1 MDKRVWHQHY
11 DEGVPSEI
19 KVPEI
24 RLHDFLEQS
33 ARDFPDRPCTIF
45 KGAEISYREMNELT
59 DRLAAGLVELGV
71 MKGDRVAIFMPNSPQ
86 FVIAFYGILKAGGVV
101 VATNPLYTHR
111 EIKHQMKDSGAQI
124 MLAMSN
130 FYNTVKEVQSETD
143 LKRLIVTNIKEY
155 LPPHLRVLF
164 SLLKE
169 RSGGHRVTLAAGDEW
184 LQEVLDAYTREDRP
198 QLDIGPDDTAL
209 FQYTGGTTGLSKGA
223 VGLHRNLVA
232 NTLQGAAWLTP
243 VQGAPGEGV
252 TLMAI
257 PMFHVYGLIVGMTVA
272 VQSGSAMVMI
282 PNPRDLKDVLTSIDK
297 YKPNIY
303 PGVPAMYNAINN
315 HPDVLAG
322 KYDLSS
328 IKACISGSAPLLRET
343 KMKFE
348 ELTGGKLVEGFGL
361 TESLVATHSN
371 PIMGENRIGSIGL
384 PFPNVDSRIV
394 SLDDEVTVLEPDE
407 VGELVIQSPSIMK
420 GYHDMPT
427 ETANT
432 LRDGW
437 LYTGDIAYMDED
449 GYFYIV
455 DRKKEMIK
463 PSGFQ
468 VWPRE
473 VEEVI
478 AENPKVLEVGVA
490 GVTDDYRG
498 ETVKAWVVLKPGET
512 ATVDELRDWCRD
524 RLAAFKVPT
533 QVEFREELPKTTVG
547 KILRR
552 ELVRQ
557 HKERVEAE
565 SVAD

>member
-1 MDKRVWHQHY
+1 
-11 DEGVPSEI
+11 
-19 KVPEI
+19 
-24 RLHDFLEQS
+24 
-33 ARDFPDRPCTIF
+33 
-45 KGAEISYREMNELT
+45 
-59 DRLAAGLVELGV
+59 
-71 MKGDRVAIFMPNSPQ
+71 
-86 FVIAFYGILKAGGVV
+86 
-101 VATNPLYTHR
+101 
-111 EIKHQMKDSGAQI
+111 
-124 MLAMSN
+124 
-130 FYNTVKEVQSETD
+130 
-143 LKRLIVTNIKEY
+143 
-155 LPPHLRVLF
+155 
-164 SLLKE
+164 
-169 RSGGHRVTLAAGDEW
+169 
-184 LQEVLDAYTREDRP
+184 
-198 QLDIGPDDTAL
+198 
-209 FQYTGGTTGLSKGA
+209 
-223 VGLHRNLVA
+223 
-232 NTLQGAAWLTP
+232 
-243 VQGAPGEGV
+243 
-252 TLMAI
+252 
-257 PMFHVYGLIVGMTVA
+257 
-272 VQSGSAMVMI
+272 
-282 PNPRDLKDVLTSIDK
+282 
-297 YKPNIY
+297 
-303 PGVPAMYNAINN
+303 
-315 HPDVLAG
+315 
-322 KYDLSS
+322 
-328 IKACISGSAPLLRET
+328 
-343 KMKFE
+343 MKFE

-478 AENPKVLEVGVA
+478 AENPNVLEVGVA
-490 GVTDDYRG
+490 GVTDEYRG

-512 ATVDELRDWCRD
+512 ATVDELRDLWRD

>member
-19 KVPEI
+19 KVPEL

-124 MLAMSN
+124 MLVMSN

-198 QLDIGPDDTAL
+198 QLDIDPDDTAL

-407 VGELVIQSPSIMK
+407 VGELVIKSPSIMK

-490 GVTDDYRG
+490 GVTDEYRG
-498 ETVKAWVVLKPGET
+498 ETVKAWVVLKPAET